1 MAFDKVVQLTVIHD
15 WPHLVLRWL
24 EDGQQGNDA
33 LDRPAP
39 FFQPTLRN
47 PTLDFRVVTLA
58 HMRRLSTFVLTNP
71 SLQGFGQLPRPPPT
85 NDPPAIGKICHEV
98 RVHITDDVGRRH
110 VLQSAHALQALYPL
124 SHIDRARPRQPPTA
138 AEPRRQQ
145 LGDSG
150 QNRPTSLSQDISQL
164 AIIHEQLAAL
174 PRGHG
179 THIKRVP
186 RRRNTPLLPGTHTR
200 RAPCN
205 IINEGY
211 TYLRGLPFSH
221 SFHHQ
226 TPLLEHRPT
235 RWSLGRKPLCL

>member
-1 MAFDKVVQLTVIHD
+1 MWSITSPPRRQSTPRFPNSGITSTGI
-15 WPHLVLRWL
+15 
-24 EDGQQGNDA
+24 
-33 LDRPAP
+33 
-39 FFQPTLRN
+39 TL
-47 PTLDFRVVTLA
+47 
-58 HMRRLSTFVLTNP
+58 
-71 SLQGFGQLPRPPPT
+71 
-85 NDPPAIGKICHEV
+85 K
-98 RVHITDDVGRRH
+98 HITDDVGRRH

-200 RAPCN
+200 RARRRRNAILLHFGRHLGNPKKN
-205 IINEGY
+205 TRQQEKKNEIKTRTKEY
-211 TYLRGLPFSH
+211 IYALR
-221 SFHHQ
+221 
-226 TPLLEHRPT
+226 
-235 RWSLGRKPLCL
+235 

>member
-1 MAFDKVVQLTVIHD
+1 MWSITSPPRRQSTPRFPNSGITSTGMPKQ
-15 WPHLVLRWL
+15 WPSSAMTTRQSLPFREMLPSAVNNGRPGLS
-24 EDGQQGNDA
+24 
-33 LDRPAP
+33 RPAMP
-39 FFQPTLRN
+39 
-47 PTLDFRVVTLA
+47 
-58 HMRRLSTFVLTNP
+58 STTRELMIVR
-71 SLQGFGQLPRPPPT
+71 SLP
-85 NDPPAIGKICHEV
+85 V
-98 RVHITDDVGRRH
+98 H

-200 RAPCN
+200 RARRRRNAILLHFGRHLGNPKKN
-205 IINEGY
+205 TRQQEKKNEIKTRTKEY
-211 TYLRGLPFSH
+211 IYALR
-221 SFHHQ
+221 
-226 TPLLEHRPT
+226 
-235 RWSLGRKPLCL
+235 